1 MRKAV
6 LKFGICVLVIMSVMA
21 VCPRVHADVDWT
33 LVKQANLGVQPLD
46 IATSDDGQ
54 LIFVLAK
61 GEILVYSIA
70 QDKVTNRIP
79 IDKGFDRITYAG
91 RINALILTGGPS
103 KSLKVILVETIQN
116 IVIDGHPVKGPPD
129 APVTIAVFD
138 DYQ

>member
-1 MRKAV
+1 MRKAI

-21 VCPRVHADVDWT
+21 ICPCVHADVDWT

-70 QDKVTNRIP
+70 QDKVTSRIP
-79 IDKGFDRITYAG
+79 IDKGFDKMTYAG
-91 RINALILTGGPS
+91 NINALILTSGLS
-103 KSLKVILVETIQN
+103 KALKVILVEMIHD
-116 IVIDGHPVKGPPD
+116 IAIDGHPVKGPAD
-129 APVTIAVFD
+129 AAVTIAVFD